1 MQPSVSCG
9 EWDGTLQP
17 AAAFLEEAARE
28 PEVRK
33 RRGQARADIDACGQR
48 PFQRGAEVVMLAR
61 EDRKLVLSFGK
72 AQKGSG
78 MPRLGLIG
86 GPGVIQS
93 GSRGLAGGRQP
104 PGGVLAFRGF
114 CLR

>member
-33 RRGQARADIDACGQR
+33 RRVQARADIDACGQR

-72 AQKGSG
+72 AQKSSG
-78 MPRLGLIG
+78 MPRPGLIG
-86 GPGVIQS
+86 GSAVIQS
-93 GSRGLAGGRQP
+93 GSGEPARRSHL
-104 PGGVLAFRGF
+104 PGGSLS
-114 CLR
+114 